1 MQGGVLHVRSPIL
14 YTPTGGRSQPKP
26 QCAFWGRLELRSFL
40 PEDCVH
46 NIAVRIVEGLPYG
59 FILGARFFYANKSIL
74 NFGTDKGFKP
84 TPASPWVP
92 FLDKNMTAS
101 NPLAEAR
108 TTPLS
113 RVPPSRKN
121 RTARSS
127 GARSTITA
135 PRTGGYSTR
144 TTIGRS
150 CHDKSCTEWPEHTR
164 TTLRDSTPKPSE
176 SVTCL
181 VCNWPQQQTRSLH
194 SFLFVCFVL
203 FFSSDSKTP
212 TCFRDRVSFLPTECA
227 SVRCH
232 DFNTDD
238 RYPSHVDS
246 YQ

>member
-113 RVPPSRKN
+113 RRRAQAVPN
-121 RTARSS
+121 RYHRRERIGQRDHPGPGLRLPRPVPEGTVRGQRLG
-127 GARSTITA
+127 GAVTTRAAPNGRST
-135 PRTGGYSTR
+135 P
-144 TTIGRS
+144 GR
-150 CHDKSCTEWPEHTR
+150 HLGTQPP
-164 TTLRDSTPKPSE
+164 TPPH
-176 SVTCL
+176 
-181 VCNWPQQQTRSLH
+181 R
-194 SFLFVCFVL
+194 
-203 FFSSDSKTP
+203 
-212 TCFRDRVSFLPTECA
+212 
-227 SVRCH
+227 
-232 DFNTDD
+232 
-238 RYPSHVDS
+238 
-246 YQ
+246 